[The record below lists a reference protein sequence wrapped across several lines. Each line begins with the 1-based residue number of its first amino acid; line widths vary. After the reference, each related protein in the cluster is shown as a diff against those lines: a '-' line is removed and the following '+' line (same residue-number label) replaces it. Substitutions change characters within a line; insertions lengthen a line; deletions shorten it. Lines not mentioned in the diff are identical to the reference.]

1 MGNQT
6 EEEYVNKK
14 KVINSSNSRCYCW
27 QWLYSSD
34 DTDLMLMVLVCP
46 SVRAEGA
53 EEDGLRGRVAGRSR
67 GGVWEDPDCDRGGQ
81 PGHAG
86 HQVHPG

>member
-1 MGNQT
+1 ML
-6 EEEYVNKK
+6 
-14 KVINSSNSRCYCW
+14 VI
-27 QWLYSSD
+27 
-34 DTDLMLMVLVCP
+34 VLVCP

-53 EEDGLRGRVAGRSR
+53 EEDGLWGRVAGHSR
-67 GGVWEDPDCDRGGQ
+67 GGVPEDPDCDRGGQ